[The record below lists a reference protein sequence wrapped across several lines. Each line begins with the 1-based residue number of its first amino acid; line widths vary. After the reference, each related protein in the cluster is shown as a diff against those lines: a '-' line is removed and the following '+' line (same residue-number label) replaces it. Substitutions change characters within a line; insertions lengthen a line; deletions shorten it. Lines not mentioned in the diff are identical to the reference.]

1 MADAGIRQPRYKF
14 MTISASDVKTLRNQT
29 GAGMMDCKRALEAS
43 GGSIEE
49 AVTLLREKGIMAAS
63 KKSAREAKEGIIH
76 TYVHPGSRIAT
87 MIEMNCETDFV
98 ARNESFQVLAHDIAM
113 QVAATRPL
121 AVDRDQIDE
130 SVLDKEREI
139 YRNQARN
146 EGKPDHIIERIV
158 QGKIEKFNQENCLLD
173 QPFIRDTDKTVR
185 DLITEAVAT
194 LGENIMV
201 RRFVRYELGGA

>member
-1 MADAGIRQPRYKF
+1 

-29 GAGMMDCKRALEAS
+29 GAGMMDCKRALEES
-43 GGSIEE
+43 EGSIEK

-63 KKSAREAKEGIIH
+63 KKSSREAKEGIIH
-76 TYVHPGSRIAT
+76 TYIHPGSRIAT
-87 MIEMNCETDFV
+87 MVEINCETDFV
-98 ARNESFQVLAHDIAM
+98 ARNDSFQNLARDIAM

-121 AVDRDQIDE
+121 AVDREQIDE
-130 SVLDKEREI
+130 SVLDQEREI

-146 EGKPDHIIERIV
+146 EGKPDHIIDRIV
-158 QGKIEKFNQENCLLD
+158 QGRIDKFNQENCLLE
-173 QPFIRDTDKTVR
+173 QTFIRDTDKTVR

-201 RRFVRYELGGA
+201 RRFVRYELGGE

>member
-43 GGSIEE
+43 GGCIEE

-87 MIEMNCETDFV
+87 MIEMNCRDRFRRQE
-98 ARNESFQVLAHDIAM
+98 RVLSSAG
-113 QVAATRPL
+113 P
-121 AVDRDQIDE
+121 
-130 SVLDKEREI
+130 
-139 YRNQARN
+139 
-146 EGKPDHIIERIV
+146 
-158 QGKIEKFNQENCLLD
+158 
-173 QPFIRDTDKTVR
+173 
-185 DLITEAVAT
+185 
-194 LGENIMV
+194 
-201 RRFVRYELGGA
+201 